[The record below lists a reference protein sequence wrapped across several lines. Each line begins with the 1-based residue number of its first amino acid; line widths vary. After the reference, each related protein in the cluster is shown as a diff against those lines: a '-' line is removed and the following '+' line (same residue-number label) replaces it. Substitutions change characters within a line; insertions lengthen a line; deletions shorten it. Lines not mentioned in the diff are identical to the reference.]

1 MSYQEKRKK
10 YRSWPYIYKRSKD
23 WLLDPMLVWTIG
35 DHRCT
40 GLIKCILFDYSYA
53 SFGVRIAKQ
62 LALQFFNIY
71 CYSARG
77 NSIGSIFFSSLSEP
91 SPGHGIS
98 LGHRL
103 SSEPRGRREED
114 EKEREEEEEK
124 EREERKEEKLGVTAV
139 PLYKFVEL
147 SSSHFP
153 QLESFPRCSLCY
165 CHVWHSS
172 EANGGLSRHL
182 MARR

>member
-10 YRSWPYIYKRSKD
+10 YRSWPYIYIRSKD

-124 EREERKEEKLGVTAV
+124 EREERKEEKLGYATV
-139 PLYKFVEL
+139 PLQKLLGLPFL
-147 SSSHFP
+147 F
-153 QLESFPRCSLCY
+153 SFSPNSNLFLAI
-165 CHVWHSS
+165 H
-172 EANGGLSRHL
+172 GGVV
-182 MARR
+182 MCGAARRQATGCCDHRC